1 MKAAFTAGNDPRPT
15 RGPEIVRRSLDLIRR
30 RLPERWSLHVRSGRA
45 PIAEIRAP
53 DGASATLAILAR
65 PTLVTNQLAGILE
78 ALGGNASAVPVVASR
93 YLSPSVRD
101 WLERRRVSYMDAT
114 GNVYLVVDRPALF
127 LRDRGADRD
136 PWRGP
141 GRPRGNLAGTPAA
154 RVVRTLV
161 DFAPPLSVPALVE
174 RSGAS
179 TGATYRVVRFL
190 EDEALLTRDPRG
202 PIRTVAW
209 RQIIERWSQDY
220 GFQRSNQVQSFL
232 EPRGLPALIDRLARS
247 NGLRYAV
254 SGSVAVQQW
263 APYAPAR
270 AAMVYVDDIGQ
281 AAESL
286 ALRPV
291 ESGGNVLLAAAD
303 DDFVFERTTHQE
315 GLAIV
320 APSQA
325 AVDLLTGPGRNP
337 AEAQALLDW
346 METNESDWR
355 Q

>member
-1 MKAAFTAGNDPRPT
+1 
-15 RGPEIVRRSLDLIRR
+15 
-30 RLPERWSLHVRSGRA
+30 
-45 PIAEIRAP
+45 
-53 DGASATLAILAR
+53 
-65 PTLVTNQLAGILE
+65 
-78 ALGGNASAVPVVASR
+78 
-93 YLSPSVRD
+93 
-101 WLERRRVSYMDAT
+101 MDAT
-114 GNVYLVVDRPALF
+114 GNMYLVVDRPALF

-141 GRPRGNLAGTPAA
+141 GRPRGTLAGTPAA
-154 RVVRTLV
+154 RVVRALV
-161 DFAPPLSVPALVE
+161 DLAPPMSVPVLVE
-174 RSGAS
+174 RAGAS

-209 RQIIERWSQDY
+209 RQILERWSQDY
-220 GFQRSNQVQSFL
+220 GFQRSNQVRSFL
-232 EPRGLPALIDRLARS
+232 EPRGLPALIDRLAQS
-247 NGLRYAV
+247 KDLRYAV
-254 SGSVAVQQW
+254 SGSVAVQQR

-270 AAMVYVDDIGQ
+270 TAMVYVDDIGR

-303 DDFVFERTTHQE
+303 DDFVFDRTTDHE